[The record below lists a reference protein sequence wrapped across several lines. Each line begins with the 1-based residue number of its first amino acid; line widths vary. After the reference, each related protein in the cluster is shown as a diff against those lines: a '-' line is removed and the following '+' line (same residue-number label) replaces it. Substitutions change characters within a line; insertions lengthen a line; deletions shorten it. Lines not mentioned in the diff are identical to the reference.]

1 MNCYV
6 YKWTHTPTM
15 NWYVGSRTSRNARI
29 DDGYICSSRTVR
41 SLIQSNLDQWSR
53 TIVATGTA
61 EEMYA
66 LETEIL
72 QLVDARADQRSYNRH
87 NNDGIAQP
95 GWNRGLPMSEETKE
109 IQRSQRLGK
118 STAKKGR
125 TYPGSHSEEARKKK
139 SLAMLGNT
147 RSQGKPWSEARRQA
161 HLNKAVKNSQLLNI
175 QGE

>member
-6 YKWTHTPTM
+6 YKWTYKPTLM
-15 NWYVGSRTSRNARI
+15 WYVGSRTSRNANI

-41 SLIQSNLDQWSR
+41 TMILNNKDDWER

-61 EEMYA
+61 EEMYD

-72 QLVDARADQRSYNRH
+72 QLIDARADRRSYNQH

-95 GWNRGLPMSEETKE
+95 GWNRGIAMSEETKE
-109 IQRSQRLGK
+109 IQRLQRLGK

-125 TYPGSHSEEARKKK
+125 KYPGSHSEEARKKK
-139 SLAMLGNT
+139 SLAMMGNT
-147 RSQGKPWSEARRQA
+147 RSKGKPWSEARRQA
-161 HLNKAVKNSQLLNI
+161 QLNRTVKNIAIN